1 MVLKVQRVLRRGQ
14 KMSEKRKKEDYLK
27 PVPERKGMYRYIP
40 EKESPSLDEVLHRIS
55 TPVVIR
61 QDPSKGSKK

>member
-1 MVLKVQRVLRRGQ
+1 
-14 KMSEKRKKEDYLK
+14 MSEKRKKEDYLK